1 MKYKLLK
8 DLPFLQAGNV
18 FGTGCWAG
26 GGFGVDR
33 GTTHYE
39 GGGSSHNGVRV
50 FEKHENQLLKDIL
63 EDEDWIEKIPEYEG
77 DLIEKYKYSLAGI
90 SDPAEIAI
98 RLNYFIE
105 EFQKYLKNKRRNEDG
120 KRIKNQ
126 SRVSLRGME
135 SPGVGRDD

>member
-8 DLPFLQAGNV
+8 DLPFLKAGSI
-18 FGTGCWAG
+18 FGTGCWVG

-39 GGGSSHNGVRV
+39 GGGSSHNGIRT
-50 FEKHENQLLKDIL
+50 FDKNENQLLEDIL
-63 EDEDWIEKIPEYEG
+63 ENEEWIEKIPISDK

-98 RLNYFIE
+98 RLQHFI
-105 EFQKYLKNKRRNEDG
+105 NEIQSF
-120 KRIKNQ
+120 RI
-126 SRVSLRGME
+126 LME
-135 SPGVGRDD
+135 K